1 MSMESVTKKPV
12 EKKKKTAVKPAEKWG
27 TGRSGERLLLAGMI
41 ALFVSVCGIIF
52 LFTKAFF
59 HSDSAFYVQLAL
71 EQMRSGKLFPPGMCY
86 STVLFVR
93 SPNLLLIPILKVI
106 KDWMMA
112 REIMV
117 VVMWIILILATMY
130 CFMPKKDRNLT
141 AAVIACMLLMNPYQ
155 TADVANET
163 TDMLFF
169 QGAYLTIFFD
179 IVMTL
184 GIMHRIILLDERDKK
199 EYKVFL
205 EILLAIVLFFPLLG
219 SIRMDMIL
227 TLPLAASI
235 LIFYFLEYDQK
246 LSRVLKSKR
255 CMITVILIMVV
266 VVVGFVCCRRLS
278 VMYWE
283 LLCGADPGV
292 CDPVSGAGA
301 LQQAR
306 KQIYEIPDHLYL
318 GEQSAG
324 GGGLH
329 CLQSVGSEVPSVDLS
344 RRYPA
349 VRGAALGVYEE
360 ERAADGDLRRAPHRD
375 VLCFLP
381 CILLGT
387 L

>member
-1 MSMESVTKKPV
+1 MSMESVSKKPV
-12 EKKKKTAVKPAEKWG
+12 EKKKKAAAKPVEKWG
-27 TGRSGERLLLAGMI
+27 PGRSGERLLLACMI

-71 EQMRSGKLFPPGMCY
+71 EQIKSGKLFPPGMCY

-106 KDWMMA
+106 KDWMIA

-130 CFMPKKDRNLT
+130 CFMPKKDRNLA

-184 GIMHRIILLDERDKK
+184 GIMHRIILLDERDNKK
-199 EYKVFL
+199 YKVFL
-205 EILLAIVLFFPLLG
+205 EILLAVVLFFPLLG

-266 VVVGFVCCRRLS
+266 VAVGFVCYRRLS
-278 VMYWE
+278 VMYWNDSKGSYLKMDKYSGLWHSIGQFVSNLTMIFGNVE
-283 LLCGADPGV
+283 GAVFLSFPG
-292 CDPVSGAGA
+292 
-301 LQQAR
+301 
-306 KQIYEIPDHLYL
+306 
-318 GEQSAG
+318 
-324 GGGLH
+324 
-329 CLQSVGSEVPSVDLS
+329 LS
-344 RRYPA
+344 KFVNYF
-349 VRGAALGVYEE
+349 AAL
-360 ERAADGDLRRAPHRD
+360 AQWHWSATT
-375 VLCFLP
+375 
-381 CILLGT
+381 GT
-387 L
+387 ETDSQDS